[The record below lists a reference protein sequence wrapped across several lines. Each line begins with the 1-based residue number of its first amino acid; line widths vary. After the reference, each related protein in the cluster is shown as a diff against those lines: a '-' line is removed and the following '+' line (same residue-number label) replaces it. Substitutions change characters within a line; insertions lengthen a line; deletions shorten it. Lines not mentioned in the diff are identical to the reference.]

1 MVSSIEKG
9 TRSSGVNGENN
20 MTASE
25 TLKKVKAINER
36 LAVYERKGLTD
47 SYVYRSIVNSLTLL
61 QIPTTLSRTG
71 TVRISRS
78 KEALQILSN
87 QVPQPGRKAGQSSPL
102 QSLLTV
108 YAKGGL
114 AQEKKM
120 LKAEGIAEKD
130 IPEMISLRG
139 KLQQWIDTNMDD
151 VYRLREKMEEAAKVY
166 EMVKDVGLRKYTYT
180 EIDEAIKKYE
190 TARDNMK
197 SIAAR
202 SKYARS
208 YRNPYES

>member
-1 MVSSIEKG
+1 
-9 TRSSGVNGENN
+9 
-20 MTASE
+20 MTTAE

-78 KEALQILSN
+78 KEVLQILSN
-87 QVPQPGRKAGQSSPL
+87 QVPQHGRKAGQSSPL
-102 QSLLTV
+102 ESLLSV

-114 AQEKKM
+114 AQEKKL

-151 VYRLREKMEEAAKVY
+151 VYRLREKMEEAANVY
-166 EMVKDVGLRKYTYT
+166 EMVKEGLRKYTYT
-180 EIDEAIKKYE
+180 EIEDAIKKYE

>member
-1 MVSSIEKG
+1 
-9 TRSSGVNGENN
+9 
-20 MTASE
+20 MTTEE

-61 QIPTTLSRTG
+61 QIPQTLSQIG

-87 QVPQPGRKAGQSSPL
+87 QTPQPGRKAGQGSPL
-102 QSLLTV
+102 ESLLSV

-114 AQEKKM
+114 AQEKKL

-130 IPEMISLRG
+130 IPEVIGLRG

-151 VYRLREKMEEAAKVY
+151 VYSIREKMEEAAKVY
-166 EMVKDVGLRKYTYT
+166 DMVKDTGLRKYTYT
-180 EIDEAIKKYE
+180 EIDDAIKKYE
-190 TARDNMK
+190 SAREDMREV
-197 SIAAR
+197 AAK

-208 YRNPYES
+208 YKNPYES

>member
-1 MVSSIEKG
+1 
-9 TRSSGVNGENN
+9 
-20 MTASE
+20 MTTSE

-61 QIPTTLSRTG
+61 QIPTTLSKTG

-87 QVPQPGRKAGQSSPL
+87 QVPQHGRKAGQVSPMRA
-102 QSLLTV
+102 LLSV
-108 YAKGGL
+108 YEKGGL
-114 AQEKKM
+114 AQEKKL
-120 LKAEGIAEKD
+120 LKSEGIAEKD
-130 IPEMISLRG
+130 IHEMISLRG
-139 KLQQWIDTNMDD
+139 RLQQWIDTNMDD
-151 VYRLREKMEEAAKVY
+151 VYRLREKMEEAAQVY
-166 EMVKDVGLRKYTYT
+166 EMIKDGLQKYTYT

-190 TARDNMK
+190 TARDAMRRV
-197 SIAAR
+197 AAR

>member
-1 MVSSIEKG
+1 
-9 TRSSGVNGENN
+9 
-20 MTASE
+20 MTTAE

-87 QVPQPGRKAGQSSPL
+87 QSPQPGRKAGQVSPL
-102 QSLLTV
+102 EALLSV
-108 YAKGGL
+108 HAKGGL
-114 AQEKKM
+114 AKEKKL
-120 LKAEGIAEKD
+120 LKAEGIADKD

-139 KLQQWIDTNMDD
+139 RLQQWIDTNMDD
-151 VYRLREKMEEAAKVY
+151 VYSLREKMEEAARVY
-166 EMVKDVGLRKYTYT
+166 EMVREGLRKYTYR

-208 YRNPYES
+208 YKNPYES

>member
-1 MVSSIEKG
+1 
-9 TRSSGVNGENN
+9 
-20 MTASE
+20 MTTEEA
-25 TLKKVKAINER
+25 LKKVKAINER

-87 QVPQPGRKAGQSSPL
+87 QVPQPGRKAGQGSPMDA
-102 QSLLTV
+102 LLSV
-108 YAKGGL
+108 DAKGGL
-114 AQEKKM
+114 AQEKKL

-130 IPEMISLRG
+130 IPEIIVLRG
-139 KLQQWIDTNMDD
+139 KLQQWMDTNMDD
-151 VYRLREKMEEAAKVY
+151 IYKLREKMEEAATVY
-166 EMVKDVGLRKYTYT
+166 EMVKEGLRKYTYT
-180 EIDEAIKKYE
+180 EIEDAIKKYE

-208 YRNPYES
+208 YKNPYES

>member
-1 MVSSIEKG
+1 
-9 TRSSGVNGENN
+9 
-20 MTASE
+20 MTISE
-25 TLKKVKAINER
+25 TLNKVKAINER

-47 SYVYRSIVNSLTLL
+47 SYVYHSIVNSLTLM

-87 QVPQPGRKAGQSSPL
+87 QAPQPGRKAGQGSPME
-102 QSLLTV
+102 SLLSV

-114 AQEKKM
+114 SQEKKM

-130 IPEMISLRG
+130 IPEIIVLRG

-151 VYRLREKMEEAAKVY
+151 VYSLREKMEEAAKVY
-166 EMVKDVGLRKYTYT
+166 EMVKDTGLRKYTYT
-180 EIDEAIKKYE
+180 EIDDAIKKYE
-190 TARDNMK
+190 SARDAMRGV
-197 SIAAR
+197 AAK

-208 YRNPYES
+208 YKNPYES

>member
-1 MVSSIEKG
+1 
-9 TRSSGVNGENN
+9 
-20 MTASE
+20 MTTAE

-61 QIPTTLSRTG
+61 QVPTALSRTG

-87 QVPQPGRKAGQSSPL
+87 QAPQPERKAGQGSPMDA
-102 QSLLTV
+102 LLSV

-114 AQEKKM
+114 AQEKKL

-130 IPEMISLRG
+130 IPEMIPLRG

-151 VYRLREKMEEAAKVY
+151 IYRLREKMEEAAKVY
-166 EMVKDVGLRKYTYT
+166 EMVKDGLRKYTYT
-180 EIDEAIKKYE
+180 EIYDAIKKYE
-190 TARDNMK
+190 SARDAMRGV
-197 SIAAR
+197 AAR

-208 YRNPYES
+208 YKNPYES

>member
-1 MVSSIEKG
+1 
-9 TRSSGVNGENN
+9 
-20 MTASE
+20 MTTSE

-36 LAVYERKGLTD
+36 LTVYERKGLTD

-87 QVPQPGRKAGQSSPL
+87 QVSQPGRKAGQGSPL
-102 QSLLTV
+102 EALQSV

-114 AQEKKM
+114 AQEKKL

-130 IPEMISLRG
+130 IPDIISLRG

-151 VYRLREKMEEAAKVY
+151 VYSLREKMEEAAKVY
-166 EMVKDVGLRKYTYT
+166 EMVKDAGLRKYTYT
-180 EIDEAIKKYE
+180 EIDDAIKKYE
-190 TARDNMK
+190 SARDAMRGV
-197 SIAAR
+197 AAK

-208 YRNPYES
+208 YKNPYES

>member
-1 MVSSIEKG
+1 
-9 TRSSGVNGENN
+9 
-20 MTASE
+20 MTTAE
-25 TLKKVKAINER
+25 ALKKVKAINER

-47 SYVYRSIVNSLTLL
+47 SYVYHNIVNSLTLM
-61 QIPTTLSRTG
+61 QIPTTLSKTG

-87 QVPQPGRKAGQSSPL
+87 QVPQPGRKAGHSSPMDA
-102 QSLLTV
+102 LLSV

-114 AQEKKM
+114 AQEKKL

-130 IPEMISLRG
+130 IPDIISLRG

-166 EMVKDVGLRKYTYT
+166 EMIKDIGFRKYTYT
-180 EIDEAIKKYE
+180 EIYDAIKKYE
-190 TARDNMK
+190 SARDAMRGV
-197 SIAAR
+197 AAK

-208 YRNPYES
+208 YKNPYES

>member
-1 MVSSIEKG
+1 
-9 TRSSGVNGENN
+9 
-20 MTASE
+20 MTTAE

-47 SYVYRSIVNSLTLL
+47 SYVYHSIVNSLTLL
-61 QIPTTLSRTG
+61 QIPTALSKTG

-87 QVPQPGRKAGQSSPL
+87 QAPQPGRKAGQIPPME
-102 QSLLTV
+102 SLLSV
-108 YAKGGL
+108 YARGGL
-114 AQEKKM
+114 AQEKKL
-120 LKAEGIAEKD
+120 LKSEGIAEKD

-166 EMVKDVGLRKYTYT
+166 EMVKDGLRKYTYT
-180 EIDEAIKKYE
+180 EIDDAIKKYE
-190 TARDNMK
+190 TARDAMRGV
-197 SIAAR
+197 AAK

-208 YRNPYES
+208 YKNPYES

>member
-1 MVSSIEKG
+1 MS
-9 TRSSGVNGENN
+9 T
-20 MTASE
+20 SE

-78 KEALQILSN
+78 KEALQTLSN

-102 QSLLTV
+102 QSLLSV

-114 AQEKKM
+114 AREKKM
-120 LKAEGIAEKD
+120 LKDEGIAEKD
-130 IPEMISLRG
+130 IPEIIVLRG

-166 EMVKDVGLRKYTYT
+166 EMVKEGLRKYTYT
-180 EIDEAIKKYE
+180 EIEDAIKKYE

-208 YRNPYES
+208 YKNPYES

>member
-1 MVSSIEKG
+1 
-9 TRSSGVNGENN
+9 
-20 MTASE
+20 MTTSE

-78 KEALQILSN
+78 KESLQILSN
-87 QVPQPGRKAGQSSPL
+87 QKPQPGRKAGQGSPL
-102 QSLLTV
+102 EALLYV
-108 YAKGGL
+108 DAKGGL
-114 AQEKKM
+114 AKEKKL

-139 KLQQWIDTNMDD
+139 KLQQWIDTNIDD
-151 VYRLREKMEEAAKVY
+151 VYRLREKMEEAAQVY
-166 EMVKDVGLRKYTYT
+166 EMVKEGLRKYTYRD
-180 EIDEAIKKYE
+180 IDDAIKKYE
-190 TARDNMK
+190 NARDNMK

-208 YRNPYES
+208 YKNPYES

>member
-1 MVSSIEKG
+1 
-9 TRSSGVNGENN
+9 
-20 MTASE
+20 MTTSE

-47 SYVYRSIVNSLTLL
+47 SYSYRNIVNSLTLL

-87 QVPQPGRKAGQSSPL
+87 QKPQHGRKAGQGSPMDA
-102 QSLLTV
+102 LLSV

-114 AQEKKM
+114 AQEKKL
-120 LKAEGIAEKD
+120 LKSEGVSEKD
-130 IPEMISLRG
+130 IPEMIRLRG
-139 KLQQWIDTNMDD
+139 RIQQWIDTNMDD
-151 VYRLREKMEEAAKVY
+151 IYSLREKMEEAAKVY
-166 EMVKDVGLRKYTYT
+166 EMVKDAGLRNYTYT
-180 EIDEAIKKYE
+180 EIDDAIKKYE
-190 TARDNMK
+190 TARNNMK

-208 YRNPYES
+208 YKNPYES

>member
-1 MVSSIEKG
+1 
-9 TRSSGVNGENN
+9 
-20 MTASE
+20 MTTEE

-61 QIPTTLSRTG
+61 QIPQTLSQIG

-87 QVPQPGRKAGQSSPL
+87 QTPQPGRKAGQGSPL
-102 QSLLTV
+102 ESLLSV

-114 AQEKKM
+114 AQEKKL

-130 IPEMISLRG
+130 IPEIIGLRG

-151 VYRLREKMEEAAKVY
+151 VYSIREKMEEAAKVY
-166 EMVKDVGLRKYTYT
+166 DMVKDTGLRKYTYT
-180 EIDEAIKKYE
+180 EIDDAIKKYE
-190 TARDNMK
+190 SAREDMREV
-197 SIAAR
+197 AAK

-208 YRNPYES
+208 YKNPYES

>member
-1 MVSSIEKG
+1 
-9 TRSSGVNGENN
+9 
-20 MTASE
+20 MTVAE

-61 QIPTTLSRTG
+61 QIPVTLSKTG
-71 TVRISRS
+71 TARISRS

-87 QVPQPGRKAGQSSPL
+87 QTPQPGRKAGQGSPL
-102 QSLLTV
+102 EALMSI

-130 IPEMISLRG
+130 INEIIGLRG

-151 VYRLREKMEEAAKVY
+151 VYSLREKMEEAAKVY
-166 EMVKDVGLRKYTYT
+166 DMVKDIGLRKYTYT
-180 EIDEAIKKYE
+180 EIDDAIKKYE
-190 TARDNMK
+190 SARDAMRRV
-197 SIAAR
+197 AAK

-208 YRNPYES
+208 YKDPYES

>member
-1 MVSSIEKG
+1 
-9 TRSSGVNGENN
+9 
-20 MTASE
+20 MTTSE

-87 QVPQPGRKAGQSSPL
+87 HAPQKGRKVGQRSPME
-102 QSLLTV
+102 SLLSV

-151 VYRLREKMEEAAKVY
+151 VYRLREKMEEVAKLY
-166 EMVKDVGLRKYTYT
+166 TMIKDDGLRKYTYA
-180 EIDEAIKKYE
+180 EIDDAIKKYE
-190 TARDNMK
+190 TARYNMK

-208 YRNPYES
+208 YKNPYES

>member
-1 MVSSIEKG
+1 MREYI
-9 TRSSGVNGENN
+9 

-78 KEALQILSN
+78 KESLQILSN

-114 AQEKKM
+114 AQEKKL
-120 LKAEGIAEKD
+120 LKSEGIAEKD

-139 KLQQWIDTNMDD
+139 KIQQWIDTNMDD
-151 VYRLREKMEEAAKVY
+151 VYRLREKMEEAAKIY
-166 EMVKDVGLRKYTYT
+166 EIVKDVGLRKYTYT

-208 YRNPYES
+208 YKNPYES

>member
-1 MVSSIEKG
+1 
-9 TRSSGVNGENN
+9 
-20 MTASE
+20 MTIAE

-47 SYVYRSIVNSLTLL
+47 SYVYHNIVNSLSLL
-61 QIPTTLSRTG
+61 QIPTTLSKAG

-87 QVPQPGRKAGQSSPL
+87 QTSQKGRKAGQGSPMEAL
-102 QSLLTV
+102 QTV

-114 AQEKKM
+114 FQEKKL
-120 LKAEGIAEKD
+120 LKSEGISEKD
-130 IPEMISLRG
+130 IPEIIRTRG

-151 VYRLREKMEEAAKVY
+151 VYNLREKMEEAARVY
-166 EMVKDVGLRKYTYT
+166 EMVKDDGLRNYTYAQ
-180 EIDEAIKKYE
+180 IDEAIKTYE
-190 TARDNMK
+190 TARDAMRGV
-197 SIAAR
+197 AAK

>member
-1 MVSSIEKG
+1 MLYLQKNTFYMKERIKI
-9 TRSSGVNGENN
+9 
-20 MTASE
+20 MTPAE

-87 QVPQPGRKAGQSSPL
+87 QVPQQGRKAGQSSPL
-102 QSLLTV
+102 ESLLYV
-108 YAKGGL
+108 YGKGGL
-114 AQEKKM
+114 AQEKKL

-130 IPEMISLRG
+130 IPEVISLRG
-139 KLQQWIDTNMDD
+139 RLQHWIDTNMDD
-151 VYRLREKMEEAAKVY
+151 VYRLREKMEEAAQVY
-166 EMVKDVGLRKYTYT
+166 EMVKEGLRKYTYT
-180 EIDEAIKKYE
+180 DIWDAIKKYE
-190 TARDNMK
+190 NARDNMK
-197 SIAAR
+197 SIAAK

-208 YRNPYES
+208 YKNPYES

>member
-1 MVSSIEKG
+1 MVSSNRERNPVVPGMVID
-9 TRSSGVNGENN
+9 
-20 MTASE
+20 MTTAE

-61 QIPTTLSRTG
+61 QIPTTLSKTG

-87 QVPQPGRKAGQSSPL
+87 QVPQPGRKAGQGDPMEA
-102 QSLLTV
+102 LLSV

-114 AQEKKM
+114 AQEKKL

-130 IPEMISLRG
+130 IPEIIALRG

-151 VYRLREKMEEAAKVY
+151 VYSLREKMEEAAKVY
-166 EMVKDVGLRKYTYT
+166 EMVKDIGLRKYTYT
-180 EIDEAIKKYE
+180 EIDDAIKKYE
-190 TARDNMK
+190 TARDAMRGV
-197 SIAAR
+197 AAK

-208 YRNPYES
+208 YKNPYES

>member
-1 MVSSIEKG
+1 
-9 TRSSGVNGENN
+9 
-20 MTASE
+20 MTTQE
-25 TLKKVKAINER
+25 ILKKVKAINER

-61 QIPTTLSRTG
+61 QIPVTLSKTG

-87 QVPQPGRKAGQSSPL
+87 QVPQPGRKSGQGSPL
-102 QSLLTV
+102 EALQSV

-120 LKAEGIAEKD
+120 LKSEGIAEKD
-130 IPEMISLRG
+130 ILEIIGLRG
-139 KLQQWIDTNMDD
+139 NLQQWIDTNMDD
-151 VYRLREKMEEAAKVY
+151 VYSLSEKMEEAAKVY
-166 EMVKDVGLRKYTYT
+166 EMVKDIGLRRYTYT
-180 EIDEAIKKYE
+180 EIDAAIKKYE
-190 TARDNMK
+190 SARDAMRGV
-197 SIAAR
+197 AAK

-208 YRNPYES
+208 YKNPYES

>member
-1 MVSSIEKG
+1 
-9 TRSSGVNGENN
+9 
-20 MTASE
+20 MTNAE

-47 SYVYRSIVNSLTLL
+47 SYVYRNIVNSLTLL

-87 QVPQPGRKAGQSSPL
+87 QVPQSGRKAGQVSPL
-102 QSLLTV
+102 EALQSV

-114 AQEKKM
+114 AREKKM
-120 LKAEGIAEKD
+120 LRAEGIAEKD
-130 IPEMISLRG
+130 IPEIIGLRG

-151 VYRLREKMEEAAKVY
+151 VYSIREKMEEAAKVY
-166 EMVKDVGLRKYTYT
+166 EMVKEYGLRMYTYA
-180 EIDEAIKKYE
+180 EIDDAIKKYE
-190 TARDNMK
+190 TARDAMRGV
-197 SIAAR
+197 AAK

-208 YRNPYES
+208 YKNPYES

>member
-1 MVSSIEKG
+1 
-9 TRSSGVNGENN
+9 
-20 MTASE
+20 MTTSE

-61 QIPTTLSRTG
+61 QIPTTLSKTG

-87 QVPQPGRKAGQSSPL
+87 QTPQHGRKAGQGSPMDA
-102 QSLLTV
+102 LLSV

-120 LKAEGIAEKD
+120 LKADGIAEKD
-130 IPEMISLRG
+130 IPEIIGLRG

-151 VYRLREKMEEAAKVY
+151 VYSLREKMEEAAKVY
-166 EMVKDVGLRKYTYT
+166 EMVKDAGLRKYTYT
-180 EIDEAIKKYE
+180 EIDDAIKKYE
-190 TARDNMK
+190 SARDAMRGV
-197 SIAAR
+197 AAK

-208 YRNPYES
+208 YKNPYES

>member
-1 MVSSIEKG
+1 
-9 TRSSGVNGENN
+9 
-20 MTASE
+20 MTTSE

-61 QIPTTLSRTG
+61 QIPTTLSKTG

-87 QVPQPGRKAGQSSPL
+87 QVPQHGRKAGQGSPMDA
-102 QSLLTV
+102 LLSV

-114 AQEKKM
+114 AQEKKL

-130 IPEMISLRG
+130 IPEIIGLRG

-151 VYRLREKMEEAAKVY
+151 VYSLREKMEEAAKVY
-166 EMVKDVGLRKYTYT
+166 EMVKDAGLRKYTYT
-180 EIDEAIKKYE
+180 EIDDAIKKYE
-190 TARDNMK
+190 TARDAMRGV
-197 SIAAR
+197 AAK

-208 YRNPYES
+208 YKNPYES

>member
-1 MVSSIEKG
+1 MS
-9 TRSSGVNGENN
+9 T
-20 MTASE
+20 SE

-87 QVPQPGRKAGQSSPL
+87 QVPQPSRKAGQSSPL
-102 QSLLTV
+102 QSLLSV

-114 AQEKKM
+114 AREKKM
-120 LKAEGIAEKD
+120 LKDEGIAEKD
-130 IPEMISLRG
+130 IPEIIVLRG

-166 EMVKDVGLRKYTYT
+166 EMVKEGLRKYTYT
-180 EIDEAIKKYE
+180 EIEDAIKKYE

-208 YRNPYES
+208 YKNPYES